1 MKNERLKEIEKMQK
15 RLAPSSGVKLKSLF
29 VRIFSIF
36 IYYLSAVTGRVIEV
50 LIAGTISLFFT
61 LPLFML
67 LILRKILM
75 RKDLFIVKDIFVKNG
90 EKLSIRYFNLNFYFL
105 KNLSLFPYVIF
116 NLLSLVGISFQAYE
130 SKNSVAED
138 SYLRNN
144 RPGIFNLWYLR
155 SSSRLTHEGRMQ
167 IEFEYLSKK
176 NLLFDLVL
184 MLKSIPAAFY
194 YVNDEKISE
203 EVNLLGLKF
212 NNLNM
217 GEAIN
222 LLKKSIKSKS
232 KTQVSFVNPD
242 CFNKIF
248 DDKEYY
254 NVLQSSNLLFPDG
267 IGVNIACKILDTPL
281 KENINGTDMLPFL
294 CEMAVENKYSIFL
307 LGGKPGIPEDM
318 KMNLLKKF
326 PKLNIA
332 GLNNGYFDKE
342 TEGDYIID
350 KINGSNADILLVAFG
365 APLQE
370 KWILKNKE
378 FLNCNV
384 LMGVGGLFD
393 FFSGNIPRAP
403 KWMRE
408 IGLEWVFRLMQEPK
422 RMWKRYIIGN
432 PLFIFRVLRWKS
444 RQF

>member
-15 RLAPSSGVKLKSLF
+15 RLAPSSGVKLKIIF
-29 VRIFSIF
+29 FRIFSVF
-36 IYYLSAVTGRVIEV
+36 IYYFSAVTGRVIEV
-50 LIAGTISLFFT
+50 LIAGFISLMLT
-61 LPLFML
+61 LPLFLIL
-67 LILRKILM
+67 LLRKIVFG
-75 RKDLFIVKDIFVKNG
+75 KDLFIAKDIFVKNG
-90 EKLSIRYFNLNFYFL
+90 EKLCIRYFNMEYYFL
-105 KNLSLFPYVIF
+105 RNISLFPYVIF

-130 SKNSVAED
+130 SKSSVAED

-176 NLLFDLVL
+176 NLLFDLIL

-194 YVNDEKISE
+194 YVNDDKISD
-203 EVNLLGLKF
+203 EVDLLGLKF
-212 NNLNM
+212 NNLKM
-217 GEAIN
+217 GEALT
-222 LLKKSIKSKS
+222 LLKNSIKSKR

-248 DDKEYY
+248 SDKEYY
-254 NVLQSSNLLFPDG
+254 RVLQSSDLLFPDG

-294 CEMAVENKYSIFL
+294 CEMAVENNYSIFL

-318 KMNLLKKF
+318 KTNLLKKF
-326 PKLNIA
+326 PQLNIA

-342 TEGDYIID
+342 REGEYIID
-350 KINGSNADILLVAFG
+350 KINGSRADILLVAFG

-378 FLNCNV
+378 LLNCNI